1 MKKTAA
7 GGKIMKLGKG
17 DTVELAVLAKEKEDK
32 PLVYRDV
39 EIDLSK
45 VRAGSKNGKGSKRF

>member
-1 MKKTAA
+1 
-7 GGKIMKLGKG
+7 MKLGKG